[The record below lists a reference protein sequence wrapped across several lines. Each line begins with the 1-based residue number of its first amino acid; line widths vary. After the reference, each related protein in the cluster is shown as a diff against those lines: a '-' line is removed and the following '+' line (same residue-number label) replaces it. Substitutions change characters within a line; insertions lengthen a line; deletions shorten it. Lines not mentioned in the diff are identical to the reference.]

1 MKISEFVE
9 AGLRCP
15 SCGSNKLRGG
25 YHDWHNMDA
34 FICEECGFRWQEDSN
49 DCERILNNIKW
60 RTEEAQMG
68 TRFIWVLSVAEFPH
82 RAILNT
88 GTSDDC
94 TFSQFIKDSEKGDK
108 DEG

>member
-15 SCGSNKLRGG
+15 SCDSDKLRGA
-25 YHDWHNMDA
+25 YHDWHVMDA
-34 FICEECGFRWQEDSN
+34 FICEECGFRWQEDNN
-49 DCERILNNIKW
+49 DGERILKNIKW
-60 RTEEAQMG
+60 RTRQDKMG
-68 TRFIWVLSVAEFPH
+68 ERFIWTLSIAEFPH

-94 TFSQFIKDSEKGDK
+94 TFSEFIEKGDK
-108 DEG
+108 DE